1 MAKRAT
7 TPPPTATPAATR
19 AKRPSIVAPPAPQPK
34 RKASKVE
41 VGVERQPSPNEDIPE
56 DLQAIFGEN
65 LKTARLECGLKQSDV
80 SERTGLTQQRLSFIE
95 KGSQNLTL
103 KTMMKLARVVDRS
116 VSAML
121 LQPKARRAKE

>member
-1 MAKRAT
+1 MKL
-7 TPPPTATPAATR
+7 
-19 AKRPSIVAPPAPQPK
+19 PSIVAPTAPMPK
-34 RKASKVE
+34 RKAGEVE
-41 VGVERQPSPNEDIPE
+41 VRIERAAPPDLEIPE

-65 LKTARLECGLKQSDV
+65 LKTARLKCGLKQSDV

>member
-1 MAKRAT
+1 MAKRASIPSPKVASPARST
-7 TPPPTATPAATR
+7 KRSSIGAPMEPP
-19 AKRPSIVAPPAPQPK
+19 PK
-34 RKASKVE
+34 RKAGKVE
-41 VGVERQPSPNEDIPE
+41 AKIERASSPEEEIPE

-80 SERTGLTQQRLSFIE
+80 SARTGLTQQRLSFIE

-116 VSAML
+116 VSALL
-121 LQPKARRAKE
+121 LQPKPRRAKE